1 MFNYR
6 EFSPVL
12 VGTLFLGLREDSRTK
27 MHLTDQKITLEQSLL
42 AVIADNLSFLSWTK
56 TRDAEN
62 GMNRPKSIL
71 NRLLNGPVE
80 TEIIE
85 FNSLDEFENEKQ
97 RILGGR

>member
-42 AVIADNLSFLSWTK
+42 AVIADNLSFLSWSKTK
-56 TRDAEN
+56 DAEN

-71 NRLLNGPVE
+71 NRLLNGTAE
-80 TEIIE
+80 KEILE
-85 FNSLDEFENEKQ
+85 FDSLDEFEKEKQ
-97 RILGGR
+97 RIIGGK